1 MHQRKQYCI
10 LEIVKVP
17 VGHNVKKRYNNL
29 LYIGKYAALR
39 GGQQQFLLNM
49 TIFLRMCKIENSVKP
64 IHSYLVRRLTSS
76 NQFSGHF

>member
-17 VGHNVKKRYNNL
+17 VGHNVKKKYNNL
-29 LYIGKYAALR
+29 LDIGKYAALR

-49 TIFLRMCKIENSVKP
+49 TIFYVCA
-64 IHSYLVRRLTSS
+64 RLKTVL
-76 NQFSGHF
+76 NLYTAT